1 MSTQQQILLVVLV
14 AAPIFLFIAIVG
26 GWMWWHLRR
35 KTRRPVTDKLLRA
48 PGESLLQR
56 MARFDERFENSML
69 LLLLYGPVW
78 FLLFSL
84 FVAFR
89 KGSTHLG
96 TEMIGFAVAM
106 VVVTV
111 ILSLKAIK
119 VLKRYRNDRLGA
131 RGERAVGE
139 ELNKLML
146 DGCLVYHDVPGEGE
160 WNVDHVVVAPTGV
173 YAIETK
179 TRSKDRCN
187 KDRKDYEVIYDGKTL
202 QYPNWND
209 THGLDQAKAN
219 ARWLAKHLSNAL
231 AEEIKV
237 TPILTLPGW
246 LVTNRVKPA
255 GNELRVLNH
264 KQIRSVIVDGREPVI
279 DESRA
284 KRDAARSSLTQTQIK
299 RIGYQLELKCRDV
312 EF

>member
-1 MSTQQQILLVVLV
+1 MSNQQQILTVVLV
-14 AAPIFLFIAIVG
+14 FAPTFLFMAIVG
-26 GWMWWHLRR
+26 GWMWWRLRR
-35 KTRRPVTDKLLRA
+35 KPRRPVTDKLLRA
-48 PGESLLQR
+48 PGESLRRRLDK
-56 MARFDERFENSML
+56 FDERYMNWGFL
-69 LLLLYGPVW
+69 ILLYGPVW
-78 FLLFSL
+78 FLLFGLYVKWRLKSPHL
-84 FVAFR
+84 VA
-89 KGSTHLG
+89 
-96 TEMIGFAVAM
+96 EMICFSAIM
-106 VVVTV
+106 TIVTV
-111 ILSLKAIK
+111 LLSRKVIKAMA
-119 VLKRYRNDRLGA
+119 RNWNDALGFK
-131 RGERAVGE
+131 GERAVGE
-139 ELNKLML
+139 ELNKLMV

-246 LVTNRVKPA
+246 LVTNRVKPT
-255 GNELRVLNH
+255 GNELRVLSH

-279 DESRA
+279 DD
-284 KRDAARSSLTQTQIK
+284 KRLKQ
-299 RIGYQLELKCRDV
+299 IGYQLELKCRDV

>member
-1 MSTQQQILLVVLV
+1 M
-14 AAPIFLFIAIVG
+14 F
-26 GWMWWHLRR
+26 
-35 KTRRPVTDKLLRA
+35 
-48 PGESLLQR
+48 
-56 MARFDERFENSML
+56 AR
-69 LLLLYGPVW
+69 
-78 FLLFSL
+78 
-84 FVAFR
+84 
-89 KGSTHLG
+89 
-96 TEMIGFAVAM
+96 
-106 VVVTV
+106 
-111 ILSLKAIK
+111 KAIAM
-119 VLKRYRNDRLGA
+119 LMRYRNDILGFK
-131 RGERAVGE
+131 GERAVGE

-146 DGCLVYHDVPGEGE
+146 DGCLVYHDVPGEGA

-264 KQIRSVIVDGREPVI
+264 KQIRSVIVDGHETVI
-279 DESRA
+279 DD
-284 KRDAARSSLTQTQIK
+284 KRLKQ
-299 RIGYQLELKCRDV
+299 IGYQLELKCRDV

>member
-1 MSTQQQILLVVLV
+1 MNLQRQVLLILVTFAPTILVMAV
-14 AAPIFLFIAIVG
+14 VG
-26 GWMWWHLRR
+26 IWFCRIRG
-35 KTRRPVTDKLLRA
+35 KSRPPVREKMLRA
-48 PGESLLQR
+48 PGESLR
-56 MARFDERFENSML
+56 IRIERFDVHA
-69 LLLLYGPVW
+69 LYYIFGLVLFGPVC
-78 FLLFSL
+78 LALFATFVTLRAKSPHL
-84 FVAFR
+84 IVEMICFGAVVFVA
-89 KGSTHLG
+89 SLL
-96 TEMIGFAVAM
+96 IAQN
-106 VVVTV
+106 V
-111 ILSLKAIK
+111 IAAL
-119 VLKRYRNDRLGA
+119 RRTRNDFLGF

-139 ELNKLML
+139 ELNKLMF
-146 DGCLVYHDVPGEGE
+146 DGCLVYHDVPGEGK

-179 TRSKDRCN
+179 TRSKDKCA
-187 KDRKDYEVIYDGKTL
+187 KDRKEYEVIYDGSTL

-209 THGLDQAKAN
+209 THGLDQAKGN

-246 LVTNRVKPA
+246 LVTSRVRPA

-279 DESRA
+279 ED
-284 KRDAARSSLTQTQIK
+284 KRIK
-299 RIGYQLELKCRDV
+299 QIGYQLELKCRDV